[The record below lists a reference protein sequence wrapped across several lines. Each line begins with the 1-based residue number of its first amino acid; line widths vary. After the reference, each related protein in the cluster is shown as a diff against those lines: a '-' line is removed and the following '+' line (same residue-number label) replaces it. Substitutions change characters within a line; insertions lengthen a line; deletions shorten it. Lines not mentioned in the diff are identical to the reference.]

1 MQEYISEVTEQFDKA
16 TGSTDSIKAAVDH
29 VKQCIDN
36 DIRANYT
43 TIEQETQNIRDKY
56 HEVFTNLAAKAKQR
70 YSTILT
76 DVQALLDIL
85 NSYPRE
91 WNQALIAQAES
102 IMRTATP
109 DTNISDNFETFSVK
123 SNRSRL
129 DLRDVANAIELADT
143 YATKLMVIG
152 TQIITVA
159 PAPPTPPTPPTPTT
173 GGTDDPVP
181 PTPPTP
187 PMPPAPV
194 TRHLKSQLPQ
204 GNISVDSYRTWLT
217 QQLQALNSFASTD
230 LINLND

>member
-1 MQEYISEVTEQFDKA
+1 
-16 TGSTDSIKAAVDH
+16 
-29 VKQCIDN
+29 
-36 DIRANYT
+36 
-43 TIEQETQNIRDKY
+43 
-56 HEVFTNLAAKAKQR
+56 
-70 YSTILT
+70 
-76 DVQALLDIL
+76 
-85 NSYPRE
+85 
-91 WNQALIAQAES
+91 
-102 IMRTATP
+102 
-109 DTNISDNFETFSVK
+109 
-123 SNRSRL
+123 
-129 DLRDVANAIELADT
+129 
-143 YATKLMVIG
+143 MVIG

-187 PMPPAPV
+187 PTPPAPV